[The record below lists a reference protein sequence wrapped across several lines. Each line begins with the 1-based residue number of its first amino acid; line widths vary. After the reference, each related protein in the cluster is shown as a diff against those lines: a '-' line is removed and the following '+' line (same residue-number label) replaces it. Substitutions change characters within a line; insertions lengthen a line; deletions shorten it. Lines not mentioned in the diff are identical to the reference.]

1 MRISKASK
9 FTYKQFL
16 KTHQPLEILFCL
28 LILCTFKLI
37 LPLVLIFS
45 EVFVGEETFITS
57 GISSIRN
64 RIYYVYLGKSLSFLF
79 HFTAVYLLQGLL
91 HFGCCSTSP
100 PVQEVWSNSFCRFGK
115 KSPACAKDRMLG
127 GFFFLFAEAVQDCK
141 RCIPTF
147 SAFGIVHVWPIY
159 KNNHTLQN
167 HTSILLP

>member
-127 GFFFLFAEAVQDCK
+127 GFFFFICRSSTRLQTLHPNFL
-141 RCIPTF
+141 
-147 SAFGIVHVWPIY
+147 SFGIVHVWPIY